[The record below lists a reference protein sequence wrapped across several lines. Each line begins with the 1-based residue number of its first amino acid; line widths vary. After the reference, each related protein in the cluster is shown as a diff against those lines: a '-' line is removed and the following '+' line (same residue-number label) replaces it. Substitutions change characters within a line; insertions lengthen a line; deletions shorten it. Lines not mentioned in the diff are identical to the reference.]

1 MNRLRAILVD
11 DERLARQQLTK
22 LLRQQTG
29 VQLVGEAAN
38 LAEAI
43 DLLAGE
49 PPDVIFL
56 DISMPPESGFD
67 LLPHV
72 PPATRVVFVTA
83 YAEHAVLAFES
94 KALDYLLK
102 PVQPARLA
110 QTIDRLHD
118 MALLQGGS
126 TNVMLGDHRSWDKI
140 PMEAISAVMGDGNYS
155 RVHTVAGGDFFVRR
169 PMQEWSDLLG
179 AGGFVSFSR
188 SLLVNPAAVIRLEVI
203 RRDEALLHLDGLPE
217 PIKLG
222 RTAALRARRQ
232 LKEGRRAADPG

>member
-11 DERLARQQLTK
+11 DERLARQQLSK
-22 LLRQQTG
+22 LLQAQTG
-29 VQLVGEAAN
+29 VNLAGEAAN

-49 PPDVIFL
+49 PPDVVFL

-83 YAEHAVLAFES
+83 HSEHAVRAFDA

-110 QTIDRLHD
+110 QTIERLHE
-118 MALLQGGS
+118 MALLQS
-126 TNVMLGDHRSWDKI
+126 ANASVVLGDHRSWEKI
-140 PMEAISAVMGDGNYS
+140 PVEAIAAVMSDGNYS
-155 RVHTVAGGDFFVRR
+155 RVHTLAGSDFFVRR
-169 PMQEWSDLLG
+169 PMREWEKLLG
-179 AGGFVSFSR
+179 AARFAVLSR
-188 SLLVNPAAVIRLEVI
+188 SLLVNPVAVIRLQVI
-203 RRDEALLHLDGLPE
+203 DRKQTLLHLTGLSE
-217 PIKLG
+217 PIPLG
-222 RTAALRARRQ
+222 RTVALRARRQ
-232 LKEGRRAADPG
+232 LAPS

>member
-110 QTIDRLHD
+110 QTIERLHE
-118 MALLQGGS
+118 MALLHSG
-126 TNVMLGDHRSWDKI
+126 TANVVLGDRRSWEKI
-140 PMEAISAVMGDGNYS
+140 PVDAISAVMGDGNYS
-155 RVHTVAGGDFFVRR
+155 RVHTLAGSDFFVRR
-169 PMQEWSDLLG
+169 PMREWEELL
-179 AGGFVSFSR
+179 ATAGFVVLSR
-188 SLLVNPAAVIRLEVI
+188 SLLVNPAAFTSLEVI
-203 RRDEALLHLDGLPE
+203 RREEALLCLIGLPD
-217 PIKLG
+217 PIPLG

>member
-1 MNRLRAILVD
+1 MNRLRAIIVD

-22 LLRQQTG
+22 LLQAQSG

-38 LAEAI
+38 LTEAI

-83 YAEHAVLAFES
+83 HAEHAARAFDS

-110 QTIDRLHD
+110 QTIEHLHE
-118 MALLQGGS
+118 MALLQS
-126 TNVMLGDHRSWDKI
+126 RAASVVLGDHRSWEKI
-140 PMEAISAVMGDGNYS
+140 PVEGIAAVVGDGNYS
-155 RVHTVAGGDFFVRR
+155 RVHTLEGSDFFVRR
-169 PMQEWSDLLG
+169 PMREWEELLS
-179 AGGFVSFSR
+179 AAGFVVLSR
-188 SLLVNPAAVIRLEVI
+188 SLVVNPAAVVCLEVI
-203 RRDEALLHLDGLPE
+203 RREESLLHLIGLPDSI
-217 PIKLG
+217 PLG
-222 RTAALRARRQ
+222 RTAALRDRRQ
-232 LKEGRRAADPG
+232 LKEGRRPVDPS

>member
-22 LLRQQTG
+22 LLQAQSG

-83 YAEHAVLAFES
+83 HAEHAARAFDS

-110 QTIDRLHD
+110 QTIEHLHE
-118 MALLQGGS
+118 MALLQS
-126 TNVMLGDHRSWDKI
+126 RAASVVLGDHRSWEKI
-140 PMEAISAVMGDGNYS
+140 PVEAIAAVVGDGNYS
-155 RVHTVAGGDFFVRR
+155 RVHTLAGSDFFVRR
-169 PMQEWSDLLG
+169 PMREWEELLAA
-179 AGGFVSFSR
+179 AGFAMLSR
-188 SLLVNPAAVIRLEVI
+188 SLLVNPAAFIRLEVI
-203 RRDEALLHLDGLPE
+203 RREESLLHLIGLPD
-217 PIKLG
+217 PIPLG

-232 LKEGRRAADPG
+232 LKEGRRPVELN

>member
-22 LLRQQTG
+22 LLQAQSG

-72 PPATRVVFVTA
+72 PPTTRVVFVTA
-83 YAEHAVLAFES
+83 HAEHAARAFDS

-110 QTIDRLHD
+110 QTIEHLHEMARLQSR
-118 MALLQGGS
+118 AAS
-126 TNVMLGDHRSWDKI
+126 VVLGDHRSWEKI
-140 PMEAISAVMGDGNYS
+140 PVEAIAASLR
-155 RVHTVAGGDFFVRR
+155 RVDVPSTSIDRKIDF
-169 PMQEWSDLLG
+169 
-179 AGGFVSFSR
+179 
-188 SLLVNPAAVIRLEVI
+188 
-203 RRDEALLHLDGLPE
+203 PE
-217 PIKLG
+217 
-222 RTAALRARRQ
+222 
-232 LKEGRRAADPG
+232 E